1 MKVQFQPIL
10 EKLSG
15 KIKDLVFVAKTRPL
29 VDEKALT
36 NPEVYI
42 RSMPRRTAPTSIRQ
56 DNLNK
61 AFKILT
67 LKFRELK
74 ENSSAY
80 ETWKVEASRLQDQF
94 NRHLNA
100 YQLFISYFMALYT
113 STLGIDVQSNDL
125 SNGISLNWQDRSTRS
140 WFINSSTSFGAG
152 SYGTGSYSR

>member
-42 RSMPRRTAPTSIRQ
+42 RSMPKRTAPTSIRQ

-67 LKFRELK
+67 FKFRELK
-74 ENSSAY
+74 ESPSAY
-80 ETWKVEASRLQDQF
+80 ESWKVEASILQERF

-100 YQLFISYFMALYT
+100 YQLFISYYMTKYT
-113 STLGIDVQSNDL
+113 STLGIDVQPNNL
-125 SNGISLNWQDRSTRS
+125 PNGTSPNWQDRSTRS
-140 WFINSSTSFGAG
+140 WFIKASTSFGTSTYA
-152 SYGTGSYSR
+152 TGPYSQ